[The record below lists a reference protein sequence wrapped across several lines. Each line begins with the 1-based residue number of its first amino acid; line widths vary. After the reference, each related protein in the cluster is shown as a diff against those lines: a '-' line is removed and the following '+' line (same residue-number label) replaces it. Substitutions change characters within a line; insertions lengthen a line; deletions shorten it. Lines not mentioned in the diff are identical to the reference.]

1 MVYGLNLLKTNG
13 INVTRMKTIII
24 TGGSDGLGQ
33 ALAEKLSSDNKV
45 IILARNE
52 AAMQEIAQRTGCSY
66 YVCDVRDAKQVADTF
81 EKISRKHHK
90 IDVLINNAGVIVNGE
105 LVDIPDETI
114 ENVIATNTLGT
125 IFAAKAALTRMKEQK
140 EGLIVNVV
148 STAGIT
154 AKATR
159 SIYNASKWAI
169 TGFTKAL
176 QEEAADYNVRVTGFY
191 PGTIRTN
198 LFAKAG
204 LPLNGK
210 ALTTE
215 QAVKAIEFVLSCDD
229 EVLVPEIGIKRV

>member
-1 MVYGLNLLKTNG
+1 MPKV
-13 INVTRMKTIII
+13 VVI
-24 TGGSDGLGQ
+24 TGGSDGLGK
-33 ALAEKLSSDNKV
+33 ALAERLAPDNKV

-52 AAMQEIAQRTGCSY
+52 KALREIAERISCSY
-66 YVCDVRDAKQVADTF
+66 YVCDVRDPKQVADVF
-81 EKISRKHHK
+81 AKISKEHGK
-90 IDVLINNAGVIVNGE
+90 IDILINNAGIIVNAE
-105 LVDIPDETI
+105 LVDTPDETI
-114 ENVIATNTLGT
+114 ENVITTNTLGT
-125 IFAAKAALTRMKEQK
+125 IYATKAALTRMKEQK
-140 EGLIVNVV
+140 DGLIINVV

-176 QEEAADYNVRVTGFY
+176 QEEAAEYNVRVTGFY

-204 LPLNGK
+204 LPLNGN

-229 EVLVPEIGIKRV
+229 EVLIPEIGIKHL

>member
-1 MVYGLNLLKTNG
+1 
-13 INVTRMKTIII
+13 MKTIII
-24 TGGSDGLGQ
+24 TGGSDGIGK
-33 ALAEKLSSDNKV
+33 ALAEKLAPENNV

-52 AAMQEIAQRTGCSY
+52 AALHEIAQHIGCSY
-66 YVCDVRDAKQVADTF
+66 YICDVRDAKQVAATF
-81 EKISRKHHK
+81 SKIAEEHGKLD
-90 IDVLINNAGVIVNGE
+90 ILVNNAGIIVNGKLE
-105 LVDIPDETI
+105 AISDETI

-125 IFAAKAALTRMKEQK
+125 IYATKAALVHMKPRK
-140 EGLIVNVV
+140 EGLIINVV
-148 STAGIT
+148 STAGLT
-154 AKATR
+154 ARATR

-169 TGFTKAL
+169 TGFTKAI
-176 QEEAADYNVRVTGFY
+176 QEEAAEYNIRVTGFY

-229 EVLVPEIGIKRV
+229 EMLIPEIGARHV

>member
-1 MVYGLNLLKTNG
+1 
-13 INVTRMKTIII
+13 MKTIVI

-33 ALAEKLSSDNKV
+33 ALARKLASENKV
-45 IILARNE
+45 IILARTE
-52 AAMQEIAQRTGCSY
+52 AALHKTATEIGCKY

-81 EKISRKHHK
+81 NKISDEHGQ
-90 IDVLINNAGVIVNGE
+90 IDVLVNNAGVITNGE

-125 IFAAKAALTRMKEQK
+125 IYATKAALTRMKQQK
-140 EGLIVNVV
+140 EGLILNVV

-154 AKATR
+154 TKATR

-176 QEEAADYNVRVTGFY
+176 QEEAAEYNVRVTGFY

-210 ALTTE
+210 TLTTE
-215 QAVKAIEFVLSCDD
+215 QAVKAIEFVLSCD
-229 EVLVPEIGIKRV
+229 EGVVVPEIGVKPL

>member
-1 MVYGLNLLKTNG
+1 
-13 INVTRMKTIII
+13 MKTIAI
-24 TGGSDGLGQ
+24 TGGSDGLGK
-33 ALAEKLSSDNKV
+33 ALAEKLAPDNKI

-52 AAMQEIAQRTGCSY
+52 EALKEISERIGSTY
-66 YVCDVRDAKQVADTF
+66 YVCDIRDAKQVADTF
-81 EKISRKHHK
+81 AKISKEYGK
-90 IDVLINNAGVIVNGE
+90 IDVLINNAGVIVNAE
-105 LVDIPDETI
+105 LIDIPDKTI
-114 ENVIATNTLGT
+114 ENVITTNTLGT
-125 IFAAKAALTRMKEQK
+125 IYAAKAALARMKEQE

-176 QEEAADYNVRVTGFY
+176 QEEAAAYNVRVTGFY

-204 LPLNGK
+204 LPLNGN

-215 QAVKAIEFVLSCDD
+215 QAVKAIEFVLSCDN
-229 EVLVPEIGIKRV
+229 ETLIPEIGIKHI

>member
-1 MVYGLNLLKTNG
+1 
-13 INVTRMKTIII
+13 MKTIVI

-33 ALAEKLSSDNKV
+33 ALAKKLASENKV
-45 IILARNE
+45 IILARTE
-52 AAMQEIAQRTGCSY
+52 AALHKTAIEIGCKY
-66 YVCDVRDAKQVADTF
+66 YVCDVRDARQVASTF
-81 EKISRKHHK
+81 NKISDEHGQ
-90 IDVLINNAGVIVNGE
+90 IDVLVNNAGVITNGE

-125 IFAAKAALTRMKEQK
+125 IYATKAALTRMKQQK
-140 EGLIVNVV
+140 EGLILNVV

-154 AKATR
+154 TKATR

-176 QEEAADYNVRVTGFY
+176 QEEAAEYNVRVTGFY

-210 ALTTE
+210 TLTTE
-215 QAVKAIEFVLSCDD
+215 QAVKAIEFVLSCD
-229 EVLVPEIGIKRV
+229 EGVVVPEIGVKPL

>member
-1 MVYGLNLLKTNG
+1 MQ
-13 INVTRMKTIII
+13 TIVI
-24 TGGSDGLGQ
+24 TGGSDGLGK
-33 ALAEKLSSDNKV
+33 ALAEKLASDNKV

-52 AAMQEIAQRTGCSY
+52 AALREVAEESGCSY
-66 YVCDVRDAKQVADTF
+66 YVCDVRDAKQVASTF
-81 EKISRKHHK
+81 EKISSEHGR
-90 IDVLINNAGVIVNGE
+90 IDVLVNNAGIIVNAE

-114 ENVIATNTLGT
+114 ENVITTNTLGT
-125 IFAAKAALTRMKEQK
+125 IYAAKAALIRMKQQK
-140 EGLIVNVV
+140 QGLIINVV

-176 QEEAADYNVRVTGFY
+176 QEEAAEYNVRVTGFY

-229 EVLVPEIGIKRV
+229 EVLVPEIGVKPL

>member
-1 MVYGLNLLKTNG
+1 
-13 INVTRMKTIII
+13 MKTTVI
-24 TGGSDGLGQ
+24 TGGSDGIGK
-33 ALAEKLSSDNKV
+33 ALAERLAPDNKV

-52 AAMQEIAQRTGCSY
+52 AALHKIAQTTGCTY
-66 YVCDVRDAKQVADTF
+66 YVCDVRDAKQVATTF
-81 EKISRKHHK
+81 DKISAEHGK
-90 IDVLINNAGVIVNGE
+90 IDVLINSAGVIVNGE
-105 LVDIPDETI
+105 LVDTPYETI
-114 ENVIATNTLGT
+114 ENVITTNTLGT
-125 IFAAKAALTRMKEQK
+125 IYAAKAALNHMKAQK
-140 EGLIVNVV
+140 EGQIINIV

-176 QEEAADYNVRVTGFY
+176 QEEAAEYNVRVTGFY

-215 QAVKAIEFVLSCDD
+215 QAVKSIEFVLSCDD
-229 EVLVPEIGIKRV
+229 EVLIPEIGMKHV

>member
-1 MVYGLNLLKTNG
+1 M
-13 INVTRMKTIII
+13 RTIVI
-24 TGGSDGLGQ
+24 TGGSDGLGL
-33 ALAEKLSSDNKV
+33 ALVERLSAGNNV
-45 IILARNE
+45 IVLARNE
-52 AAMQEIAQRTGCSY
+52 AALQQIAQSTGCTY
-66 YVCDVRDAKQVADTF
+66 YVCDVRNSKEVTDTF
-81 EKISRKHHK
+81 EKIIKEHNN

-105 LVDIPDETI
+105 LVDIPSETI
-114 ENVIATNTLGT
+114 ENVINTNTLGT
-125 IFAAKAALTRMKEQK
+125 IYAAKAALSQMKQQK
-140 EGLIVNVV
+140 SGLIINVV

-176 QEEAADYNVRVTGFY
+176 QEEAAEYKVRVTGFY
-191 PGTIRTN
+191 PGTIRTK

-215 QAVKAIEFVLSCDD
+215 QAVMAIEFVLSCDED
-229 EVLVPEIGIKRV
+229 VLVPEIGVKPL

>member
-1 MVYGLNLLKTNG
+1 
-13 INVTRMKTIII
+13 MKTILI
-24 TGGSDGLGQ
+24 TGASDGLGQ
-33 ALAEKLSSDNKV
+33 ALAEKLASENKV

-52 AAMQEIAQRTGCSY
+52 EAMKEIAGRTGCSY
-66 YVCDVRDAKQVADTF
+66 YVCDVRAAKQVASTF
-81 EKISRKHHK
+81 DKISEEHGK
-90 IDVLINNAGVIVNGE
+90 IDVLINSAGVIVNAE

-114 ENVIATNTLGT
+114 ENVITTNTLGT
-125 IFAAKAALTRMKEQK
+125 IYATKAALIRMKEQK
-140 EGLIVNVV
+140 EGLILNVV

-169 TGFTKAL
+169 TGFTKAI
-176 QEEAADYNVRVTGFY
+176 QEEAAEYNVRVTGFY

-215 QAVKAIEFVLSCDD
+215 QAVKTIEFVLSCDE
-229 EVLVPEIGIKRV
+229 EVLVPEIGAKHV

>member
-1 MVYGLNLLKTNG
+1 MAEVKP
-13 INVTRMKTIII
+13 KTIVI

-33 ALAEKLSSDNKV
+33 ALAEKLAPANKV

-52 AAMQEIAQRTGCSY
+52 AAMHKIALETGCEY
-66 YVCDVRDAKQVADTF
+66 YVCDVRDAKQVVSTF
-81 EKISRKHHK
+81 DKISKEHGK
-90 IDVLINNAGVIVNGE
+90 IDVLINNAGVIVNAE

-114 ENVIATNTLGT
+114 ENVITTNTLGT
-125 IFAAKAALTRMKEQK
+125 IYAAKAALTRMKQQK
-140 EGLIVNVV
+140 EGLILNVV

-176 QEEAADYNVRVTGFY
+176 QEEAAENNVRVTGFY

-210 ALTTE
+210 ALTTK

-229 EVLVPEIGIKRV
+229 EVLIPEIGIKHI